1 MSTRLFSFSI
11 QACSLRLENALLNW
25 SEVVSILVRNLMQ
38 YFILNIIKLGIKS
51 FPKSIFPWSR
61 VPFVISSHIPSG
73 RRLYDDPRGQ
83 LGAGEHP
90 SHTTSLRVQRP
101 VGPRRKPGPR
111 YWWWLPF
118 RARACMVSPL
128 LIAYLSLSRTSKTQ
142 KHITSNPRVSSYLK
156 YPLLSVSS
164 STNFFL
170 NAHLSQSSSEMLTL
184 CCWQCVRA
192 ERLWARILSRL
203 SPKYGLNIKCFP
215 IGWSEHLAPSWESSL
230 GKLWILTR
238 LVRRSDSLWALRFY
252 SQAQLSAHSSLPQ
265 CRYLL
270 L

>member
-73 RRLYDDPRGQ
+73 RRLYDDPHGQ

-90 SHTTSLRVQRP
+90 SHMTSHRVQRP
-101 VGPRRKPGPR
+101 VGTRRKPGPC

-118 RARACMVSPL
+118 RARVCMVSPL
-128 LIAYLSLSRTSKTQ
+128 LIAYLSLSRTIKTPT
-142 KHITSNPRVSSYLK
+142 HNLNPKGKFLFKIPTPPCEFKYYFFSECSLK
-156 YPLLSVSS
+156 PI
-164 STNFFL
+164 FFR
-170 NAHLSQSSSEMLTL
+170 NA
-184 CCWQCVRA
+184 
-192 ERLWARILSRL
+192 
-203 SPKYGLNIKCFP
+203 
-215 IGWSEHLAPSWESSL
+215 
-230 GKLWILTR
+230 
-238 LVRRSDSLWALRFY
+238 DSL
-252 SQAQLSAHSSLPQ
+252 
-265 CRYLL
+265 LL
-270 L
+270 TMCESRKIVSKDFE

>member
-90 SHTTSLRVQRP
+90 SHTTSHRVQRP

-128 LIAYLSLSRTSKTQ
+128 LSAYLSLSRTSKTQ

-156 YPLLSVSS
+156 YPLLSVSP
-164 STNFFL
+164 STIFFW
-170 NAHLSQSSSEMLTL
+170 MLTWANL
-184 CCWQCVRA
+184 LQKCWLFAADNVR
-192 ERLWARILSRL
+192 EQKDCEQGRIWSRL
-203 SPKYGLNIKCFP
+203 SPKYG
-215 IGWSEHLAPSWESSL
+215 GSVV
-230 GKLWILTR
+230 WI
-238 LVRRSDSLWALRFY
+238 
-252 SQAQLSAHSSLPQ
+252 
-265 CRYLL
+265 
-270 L
+270 